1 MTYQVGLPS
10 NARKDLDAIPDKFA
24 EQILQKIKALSQNP
38 RPQNCIKLTGVD
50 AYRIKSGNYRVIY
63 EINDQSRTVNVISI
77 KDRKDV
83 YKKR

>member
-63 EINDQSRTVNVISI
+63 EINDQSRTEKMSTKSDNQ
-77 KDRKDV
+77 
-83 YKKR
+83 